1 MAKTKVVVEGLKKT
15 RRSLN
20 KLGEKA
26 EIKVHAIT
34 GDNAT
39 MIALNAKMQASITS
53 FDLGDLA
60 AGIQAEEVAKKKF
73 KIVVKEKYAP
83 YIEFGTGTMV
93 SVPPELKKIAEQF
106 KAKPKVR
113 EVNLPARPFLYPAFV
128 EGRLKYL
135 RDLKKL
141 LKDLTNKYD

>member
-1 MAKTKVVVEGLKKT
+1 MAKTKVVVEGLKRT

-26 EIKVHAIT
+26 ELQVHAIT

-39 MIALNAKMQASITS
+39 TIAINASLQASITS

-83 YIEFGTGTMV
+83 YVEFGTGTMV

-106 KAKPKVR
+106 RGKGIRK
-113 EVNLPARPFLYPAFV
+113 VNLPARPFLYPAFV

-141 LKDLTNKYD
+141 LKDLTK

>member
-1 MAKTKVVVEGLKKT
+1 MAKTKVVVEGLKRT
-15 RRSLN
+15 RRSLQ

-26 EIKVHAIT
+26 EVKVHAIT

-39 MIALNAKMQASITS
+39 TIAINASLQASITS

-83 YIEFGTGTMV
+83 YVEFGTGTMV

-106 KAKPKVR
+106 RGKGIRK
-113 EVNLPARPFLYPAFV
+113 VNLPARPFLYPAFV

-135 RDLKKL
+135 KDLKNL
-141 LKDLTNKYD
+141 LKELTK

>member
-106 KAKPKVR
+106 RGKGIRK
-113 EVNLPARPFLYPAFV
+113 VNLPARPFLYPAFV